1 MMWSLVL
8 VVFAPLELPLTL
20 GVLGQYEQFNQCV
33 YMQSIG
39 QSEVVL
45 QDSNSI
51 LFCIKDY
58 KNNIGVE
65 E

>member
-1 MMWSLVL
+1 M
-8 VVFAPLELPLTL
+8 FTPLEMPLTL
-20 GVLGQYEQFNQCV
+20 GVLGQYEHFNQCV
-33 YMQSIG
+33 YMQNIG

-45 QDSNSI
+45 QDPNSI